1 MGGLRLVGCSNE
13 KNVSEKVGLAETMS
27 RKARRRWQEIED
39 IEDLSWYLM
48 LVVVIGR
55 VGV

>member
-1 MGGLRLVGCSNE
+1 MRKMRVRRSGL
-13 KNVSEKVGLAETMS
+13 
-27 RKARRRWQEIED
+27 QIED